1 MKILVLT
8 QVYWPDTVATAQHL
22 ADICTDL
29 SKSGHQVTVWT
40 SRFAY
45 EDTSE
50 KYPAKESHQGVQV
63 VRLRN
68 TGFGKATVFGRLSD
82 FFTFNLLILLKLLFV
97 GRRQYDMI
105 LGMTSPPLVSWMG
118 CLAAR
123 WKNIRFCYWTM
134 DLQPELAIQSGMIK
148 EGSLI
153 ARCLTLMGTMIF
165 KHADR
170 IVALDRFMAQHCI
183 QSGAD
188 PESTVVV
195 PVWPVMSQRY
205 TGTRDENPFRISQD
219 LGDRFVIMYSGNHS
233 YVHPLDTLLKSAFE
247 LRDRDDIL
255 FVFIGGGVRKRDVA
269 DFRQNHRLRNI
280 IQLPYQPRDQI
291 HFSLGSADLQVV
303 IMGEGQVGYTHPNK
317 VYGAMF
323 LAKPILYIG
332 PSPSHITEILDH
344 CPGNISVEHGES
356 KQLTQAIIDFKKLGQ
371 EKIDEI
377 SMANWE
383 YAQQHFHPDALRA
396 SMKREIEQTASAK

>member
-29 SKSGHQVTVWT
+29 SKSGHDVTVLT

-45 EDTSE
+45 ENTKE
-50 KYPAKESHQGVQV
+50 KYPARESHQGVRV
-63 VRLRN
+63 IRLRN
-68 TGFGKATVFGRLSD
+68 TGFGKATVLGRLMD
-82 FFTFNLLILLKLLFV
+82 FFTFNVLIFFRLIFL

-148 EGSLI
+148 EGSMV
-153 ARCLTLMGTMIF
+153 ARCLTQMGRMIF
-165 KHADR
+165 KRSNR
-170 IVALDRFMAQHCI
+170 IVALDRFMAEHCETY
-183 QSGAD
+183 GAKK
-188 PESTVVV
+188 ESTVVV
-195 PVWPVMSQRY
+195 PVWPVMSERY
-205 TGTRDENPFRISQD
+205 TGPRSENPFRIKEK
-219 LGDRFVIMYSGNHS
+219 LGDKFVIMYSGNHS
-233 YVHPLDTLLKSAFE
+233 YVHPLDTLLESALE
-247 LRDRDDIL
+247 LKDRDDIL
-255 FVFIGGGVRKRDVA
+255 FVFIGGGVRKKDVA
-269 DFRQNHRLRNI
+269 EFKEKHKLENM

-303 IMGEGQVGYTHPNK
+303 IMGDGQVGYTHPNK
-317 VYGAMF
+317 IYGAMF

-332 PSPSHITEILDH
+332 PAPSHVSEILEH
-344 CPGNISVEHGES
+344 CPGNISVQHGES
-356 KQLTQAIIDFKKLGQ
+356 PKLTEAIVEFVARGHAENETGRSKQHAICSLEFSPRRITKKNAG
-371 EKIDEI
+371 
-377 SMANWE
+377 
-383 YAQQHFHPDALRA
+383 
-396 SMKREIEQTASAK
+396 